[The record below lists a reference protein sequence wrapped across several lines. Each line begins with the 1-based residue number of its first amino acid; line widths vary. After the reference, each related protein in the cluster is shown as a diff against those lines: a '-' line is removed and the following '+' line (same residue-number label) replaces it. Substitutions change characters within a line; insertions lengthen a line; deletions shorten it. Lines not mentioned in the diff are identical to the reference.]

1 MLPVISKIN
10 FFSEDLEI
18 KDLKVVLRLDLN
30 VPIKNKIIT
39 DDTRIT
45 LCLPFINKLIEKKA
59 KIIII
64 SHLGR
69 PKGINIPELSLI
81 PVYKFLK
88 DMLKTNVY
96 FFRGTFND
104 ETNEKFSHLKGG
116 EVILI
121 ENIRFFKGETED
133 DEGFAK
139 KLGSLGDIYI
149 NDAFSCSHRRQASVH
164 NITKFVKKSYAG
176 PLLKKEITA
185 INLIIKNKKEP
196 VTCIIG
202 GSKISTKINVITN
215 LITKVNNLVIVGAMA
230 NNFFLYK
237 NLKIGKSLIE
247 ENTNKVI
254 EDIYKKAELN
264 NCEILIPID
273 CMVGTDFDGSGK
285 NKNLTEILDNEI
297 ILDIGENT
305 IKNIQKTI
313 NESNTVLWNGPAGYF
328 ENENFLRGTVSIAE
342 NISKNTIEKS
352 LISILG
358 GGDTLAALN
367 KIKNKL
373 SFSHLSTAG
382 GAFLEYL
389 EGKDLPGIS
398 VLK

>member
-1 MLPVISKIN
+1 MSKIN

-96 FFRGTFND
+96 FFQGTFND

-313 NESNTVLWNGPAGYF
+313 NGSNTVLWNGPAGYF
-328 ENENFLRGTVSIAE
+328 ENENFSRGTLSIAE

>member
-1 MLPVISKIN
+1 MGEIN
-10 FFSEDLEI
+10 FFPDDLEI
-18 KDLKVVLRLDLN
+18 KDQKIILRLDLN
-30 VPIKNKIIT
+30 VPIKDKVIK

-45 LCLPFINKLIEKKA
+45 LCLPFINRLIEKKA

-69 PKGINIPELSLI
+69 PKGINVPDLSLI
-81 PVYKFLK
+81 PIYKYLK
-88 DMLKTNVY
+88 DVLKTNVY
-96 FFRGTFND
+96 FFRGTFD
-104 ETNEKFSHLKGG
+104 GETKEKFSHLKGG

-121 ENIRFFKGETED
+121 ENIRFFKEETED
-133 DEGFAK
+133 DQDFSK
-139 KLGSLGDIYI
+139 KLGELGDIYI
-149 NDAFSCSHRRQASVH
+149 NDAFSCSHRKQASVH
-164 NITKFVKKSYAG
+164 SITKFVKKSYAG

-185 INLIIKNKKEP
+185 INLVIKNKKEP

-215 LITKVNNLVIVGAMA
+215 LLKKVNNIVIVGAMA
-230 NNFFLYK
+230 NNFFVHK
-237 NLKIGKSLIE
+237 NLKVGKSLIE
-247 ENTNKVI
+247 KNTKEIIAN
-254 EDIYKKAELN
+254 IYKKAEEH
-264 NCEILIPID
+264 NCKILIPED
-273 CMVGTDFDGSGK
+273 CMVGTDFEGTGK
-285 NKNLTEILDNEI
+285 NKNLDEIQENEI
-297 ILDIGENT
+297 ILDIGFNT
-305 IKNIQKTI
+305 IKKIQKKI

-328 ENENFLRGTVSIAE
+328 ENKNFLKGTLSIAE

-358 GGDTLAALN
+358 GGDTLAAIN
-367 KIKNKL
+367 KSNDKL
-373 SFSHLSTAG
+373 TFSHLSTAG